1 MVVVAWGDPPRTQ
14 TNIVKNKRK
23 RHDSQFKA
31 RVALEALKGL
41 KTVQQIAKEF
51 GIHPGQVSDWKRLLS
66 EQAGSVFEGGKS
78 REVEDF
84 DKEREGL
91 HSKIGE
97 LTVQLDFVVKKSKQ
111 LGVWSG
117 LPNSSN
123 LNTRA

>member
-1 MVVVAWGDPPRTQ
+1 MVVVAWGETPRIQ

-51 GIHPGQVSDWKRLLS
+51 GVHPGQVSEWKRQLS
-66 EQAGSVFEGGKS
+66 EQAGSVFESGKS

-117 LPNSSN
+117 LPSSSN

>member
-1 MVVVAWGDPPRTQ
+1 
-14 TNIVKNKRK
+14 
-23 RHDSQFKA
+23 
-31 RVALEALKGL
+31 
-41 KTVQQIAKEF
+41 
-51 GIHPGQVSDWKRLLS
+51 
-66 EQAGSVFEGGKS
+66 
-78 REVEDF
+78 VEDF

-117 LPNSSN
+117 LPTCSN

>member
-1 MVVVAWGDPPRTQ
+1 LAFIPDRCPTGAERSETASRRLPR
-14 TNIVKNKRK
+14 RGE
-23 RHDSQFKA
+23 RREAA
-31 RVALEALKGL
+31 R
-41 KTVQQIAKEF
+41 
-51 GIHPGQVSDWKRLLS
+51 SNRLLS

-117 LPNSSN
+117 LPTSLN